1 MDHRMTD
8 IVLVGVEETRGSAV
22 AGTLTLA
29 FARDGVD
36 FRLTQHTAR
45 SQGSSTFPLRGK
57 PVALGLT
64 PTIRMTP
71 EINVETVRDIIEMAT
86 ERTDGILNSFTILQ
100 AKPTQKKVSGCVVSS
115 LDLSFSRSGAPGDD
129 AILVASM
136 ELAGML
142 LAAATGITAGTLGA
156 GNPFSISK
164 STFTINSVPATKVL
178 SFRHRITN
186 SIAPTVHKSDLS
198 LEGLVDGDCEH
209 ATTLSALFDDDAW
222 RALCAAGTA
231 HDAVLVL
238 ATGTASETV
247 TLTWEDVILGD
258 HSPSGSDVVVQE
270 INIVGD
276 GPGIAFGAEIGAGV
290 LSLG

>member
-1 MDHRMTD
+1 MTD
-8 IVLVGVEETRGSAV
+8 IVLIGVEETRGTAV
-22 AGTLTLA
+22 AGALTLA

-36 FRLTQHTAR
+36 FRHTQHTAR
-45 SQGSSTFPLRGK
+45 SQGSSTFPLKGK

-86 ERTDGILNSFTILQ
+86 IRADGILSSFTILQ
-100 AKPTQKKVSGCVVSS
+100 AKPAQKKISGCVVSS
-115 LDLSFSRSGAPGDD
+115 LELSFSRSAAPGDD

-142 LAAATGITAGTLGA
+142 EAAATGITAGTLGA
-156 GNPFSISK
+156 GNPFVISK
-164 STFTINSVPATKVL
+164 STFTINSVEATKVL

-186 SIAPTVHKSDLS
+186 AIAPTVHKSDLS
-198 LEGLVDGDCEH
+198 VEGLVDGECEH
-209 ATTLSALFDDDAW
+209 ETTLTALFDADAW

-231 HDAVLVL
+231 HDASLVL
-238 ATGTASETV
+238 ATGTANETV
-247 TLTWEDVILGD
+247 TLDYEDAILGA
-258 HSPSGSDVVVQE
+258 HTPSGSDVVVQE
-270 INIVGD
+270 VTIVGD
-276 GPGIAFGAEIGAGV
+276 GPAISFGASIGAGV